1 VSAASSQGRFPRR
14 FAWVFTVL
22 FIIAY
27 WPGVFLRDVRGVF
40 DRMEDGFHDKLF
52 TFDQD
57 HLATGDA
64 RIILVALDEET
75 GKKYGFP
82 LPRTVDAQIL
92 DKLRAD
98 GAKVVAFDMLFAD
111 PRPGDAEL
119 GAASKRFGKVIH
131 LYNVETRYS
140 SYGKVQLAQ
149 RGAYLP
155 PEAIAKSAFAL
166 GYPNVD
172 RVLDEDGHVRGT
184 ILFDDGVQDPTRSDG
199 PGVSVDAAT
208 YSAYTGT
215 SLDAIRKKWGTPI
228 DRKLILNFRVPR
240 TWLRHPIRD
249 RRGQKDAHG
258 EDIKISNE
266 DVAEVDTPFQRISAL
281 DIMNGT
287 LTPAQRKSL
296 KGAIVVIGSTS
307 LGYYDHYP
315 TPFTPNAPGAE
326 FHCNVLDN
334 MLHDDFVRDVPRFYF
349 LLAIVAMIWLPLFVQ
364 VLSAPA
370 GAAIAFVVLA
380 GWWALSWWGFR
391 NHYYFEFIAP
401 SVALLGSFL
410 GQTIHRMVEE
420 NRKRKETEGLFGQ
433 YVSPEIVKDLV
444 KNPEKARLGGEKRDM
459 TMLFLDI
466 AHFTTI
472 SEKMSPEDLIQFLNK
487 YLSALSQVIL
497 DEKGVV
503 GNYIGDC
510 IMAFWNA
517 PVAPAADHRARAC
530 LAAIDAQAQMAKL
543 NETLDPSLPEKPAI
557 RIGINSGFVTVGNTG
572 SQKKLQYTT
581 LGDEVNLSS
590 RLEGAN
596 KFFGSAIMCSEA
608 TYEGAKDAVE
618 ARELGRV
625 RVVGKEAPVRVY
637 ELLAKKG
644 RLSPEW
650 ARALDAYNRG
660 LDSFKKRQYDQA
672 ALAFEEVVKLFP
684 KDGPANLYLSTAR
697 DYAAIPPEDS
707 WDGVFNLT
715 AK

>member
-1 VSAASSQGRFPRR
+1 MSAAASQGRFPRR
-14 FAWVFTVL
+14 FAWIFTVL
-22 FIIAY
+22 FLIAY
-27 WPGVFLRDVRGVF
+27 WPGLVLRDMRGVF
-40 DRMEDGFHDKLF
+40 DRMEDSFHDKLF
-52 TFDQD
+52 NFDMER
-57 HLATGDA
+57 LATGDP
-64 RIILVALDEET
+64 RIILLALDEET

-98 GAKVVAFDMLFAD
+98 GVKVVAFDMLFAD

-119 GAASKRFGKVIH
+119 GAATKRFGKVVH

-155 PEAIAKSAFAL
+155 PDPIAKNAWAL

-199 PGVSVDAAT
+199 PGVSMDAAT
-208 YSAYTGT
+208 YSAFTGS
-215 SLDAIRKKWGTPI
+215 SLEDIRKKWGTPI
-228 DRKLILNFRVPR
+228 DRKLLLNFRAQR
-240 TWLRHPIRD
+240 TWLRHPVRD
-249 RRGQKDAHG
+249 RRGQKDASG
-258 EDIKISNE
+258 EDVKISNE
-266 DVAEVDTPFQRISAL
+266 DVAEVDTPYQRISAL
-281 DIMNGT
+281 DVLDDT

-334 MLHDDFVRDVPRFYF
+334 MLHDDFTRDVPRLYF
-349 LLAIVAMIWLPLFVQ
+349 MAVIVAVIWLPVLLLAVSPPVGMAVTLFV
-364 VLSAPA
+364 L
-370 GAAIAFVVLA
+370 L
-380 GWWALSWWGFR
+380 GWWGLSFWQFR
-391 NHYYFEFIAP
+391 QHTYYEFLAP
-401 SVALLGSFL
+401 SIALISSFL
-410 GQTIHRMVEE
+410 VQTVHRMVEE

-517 PVAPAADHRARAC
+517 PVAPAPDHRARAC

-543 NETLDPSLPEKPAI
+543 NEKLDPNLPEKPAI

-596 KFFGSAIMCSEA
+596 KFFGSNIMCSEA

-625 RVVGKEAPVRVY
+625 RVVGKETPVRVF
-637 ELLAKKG
+637 ELLGKKG
-644 RLSPEW
+644 QLSPEW
-650 ARALDAYNRG
+650 RKALDAYNMG
-660 LDSFKKRQYDQA
+660 LSLFTKRQYDQA
-672 ALAFEEVVKLFP
+672 ALAFEEVVKIFP
-684 KDGPANLYLSTAR
+684 KDGPGNLYLNAAR
-697 DYAAIPPEDS
+697 DYAALPPEET